1 MATVTPV
8 NDGDP
13 ANDDWPD
20 AITTE
25 VNRRQGV
32 VLAADVSKSAS
43 SWSDITGLTA
53 AVLNGRA
60 YGFKACLVWEASST
74 SGGIRIGFNGPTAN
88 LKAMVRYTGE
98 TSETAFVNEWHT
110 AYDTASGV
118 ATVDAASTPRIVL
131 LEGRLVPTADGTFAL
146 RYYRNTTGSAT
157 VQTGSWLEVIADA

>member
-1 MATVTPV
+1 
-8 NDGDP
+8 
-13 ANDDWPD
+13 
-20 AITTE
+20 
-25 VNRRQGV
+25 
-32 VLAADVSKSAS
+32 
-43 SWSDITGLTA
+43 
-53 AVLNGRA
+53 VLNGRA
-60 YGFKACLVWEASST
+60 YGFRACLVWEASST
-74 SGGIRIGFNGPTAN
+74 SGGIRIGFNGPTGN

>member
-1 MATVTPV
+1 MTTIPNVTAGADILETWGDTV
-8 NDGDP
+8 
-13 ANDDWPD
+13 AN
-20 AITTE
+20 E
-25 VNRRQGV
+25 VNRRLGV

-60 YGFKACLVWEASST
+60 YGFKACIVWEASST
-74 SGGIRIGFNGPTAN
+74 SGGIRIGFNGPTGN
-88 LKAMVRYTGE
+88 LKAMVQYTGE
-98 TSETAFVNEWHT
+98 TSATAFVNEWHT

-131 LEGRLVPTADGTFAL
+131 IEGRLVPTADGTFAL